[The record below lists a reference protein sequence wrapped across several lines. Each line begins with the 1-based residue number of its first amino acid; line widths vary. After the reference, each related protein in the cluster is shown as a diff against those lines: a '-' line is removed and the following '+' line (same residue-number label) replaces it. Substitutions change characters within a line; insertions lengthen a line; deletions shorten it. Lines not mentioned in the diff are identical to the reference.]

1 MTASNTALKE
11 KGTPTTLSD
20 LIIQVLCS
28 SVSVPE
34 LTQEKE
40 EVLVYPNPTPGD
52 VTIEISGNYKEVK
65 VFDITGRQLV
75 VPIQPTATRVRLDL
89 SSYPPG
95 LYVLDIQ
102 TERDL
107 KREKVVKY

>member
-40 EVLVYPNPTPGD
+40 EVLVYPNPTSGD
-52 VTIEISGNYKEVK
+52 ITIEISGTYREVK
-65 VFDITGRQLV
+65 VFDITGRQLG
-75 VPIQPTATRVRLDL
+75 VPVQHTGAGVSLDL
-89 SSYPPG
+89 TNYPPG
-95 LYVLDIQ
+95 LYFLDIH
-102 TERDL
+102 T
-107 KREKVVKY
+107 KRGMTRKKIVKH